1 MNRVDVVP
9 WSMAPT
15 SFGEVMAAD
24 AFLTRDL
31 TPWWGFSALL
41 CALLAA
47 GVLCGVGAAGRLMDA
62 ATSAVAVACAAPCMR
77 ARGVLTR
84 ADC

>member
-15 SFGEVMAAD
+15 SFGEVMATD
-24 AFLTRDL
+24 AFLTSDL
-31 TPWWGFSALL
+31 TPSRGFSALL

-62 ATSAVAVACAAPCMR
+62 ATSAEAVACAAPCMR

>member
-1 MNRVDVVP
+1 
-9 WSMAPT
+9 
-15 SFGEVMAAD
+15 
-24 AFLTRDL
+24 
-31 TPWWGFSALL
+31 
-41 CALLAA
+41 
-47 GVLCGVGAAGRLMDA
+47 VLCGVGAAGRLMDA